1 MLVAAVAMGVVA
13 FLLKEPLFRVVLAPS
28 QSDFFVY
35 RWMGSEPF
43 TLQLINTGL
52 TEQFMIH
59 LRVAFAV
66 GVLAASPY
74 IIYVLFLQRD
84 RRLST
89 LVCSFSKTGAMVF
102 LSKLRRLTR
111 SVEWC
116 MENGLWATAQVSD

>member
-1 MLVAAVAMGVVA
+1 MSFWEHLDVLRGSLIRMLAAAVAMGVVA

-66 GVLAASPY
+66 GVLTLYY
-74 IIYVLFLQRD
+74 ICAVP
-84 RRLST
+84 
-89 LVCSFSKTGAMVF
+89 
-102 LSKLRRLTR
+102 LRVARPL
-111 SVEWC
+111 
-116 MENGLWATAQVSD
+116 